1 MQSGSWLCGEQKAKV
16 GEALTC
22 LGPGWTIGW
31 ELAQDLASCAWKR
44 AAGPWSIS
52 LGDDFGVTL
61 AWTVRPAS
69 QEAGTR
75 GGHWAHV
82 VACNMQPRPRGD
94 F

>member
-1 MQSGSWLCGEQKAKV
+1 MEVCAEWLLAVWRIEGEGGRGSHPLGSWVDCRVEP
-16 GEALTC
+16 C
-22 LGPGWTIGW
+22 PGPGFLCLEKG
-31 ELAQDLASCAWKR
+31 CR
-44 AAGPWSIS
+44 A
-52 LGDDFGVTL
+52 LGDEFGVTL

-82 VACNMQPRPRGD
+82 VACNMQPRPRGE